1 MISKLPWLPNFH
13 RKSLVAL
20 FVTYIVLVGLVTLAI
35 LSVYAL
41 LLPGTLAE
49 GYDLLKRAVIASFN
63 LSGYKDAAP
72 ASFRENPNVVVMA
85 ILFAHAFAILVLNM
99 IFQAV
104 ITAKLIKPAIDLRL
118 SDGAVFN
125 PAYGLKKTPHILF
138 RLINANPFD
147 LHLITVKAFLTVHD
161 ENPQDPAQSM
171 IYYFPVPEI
180 DPREIPVLRS
190 HTPWIIAIPV
200 DAPLDNSIVRNYEWR
215 LTGPSGSQAGKRQ
228 LEVLVSGYETE
239 ASTSFMRA
247 FKLNL
252 EAEGQNALVCGAFQ
266 PLPCVIDKRELDT
279 INARTPSMEQ
289 HCTNCAEA
297 DCGYRAMA
305 CRSAVHASVRG
316 AGSGQAK

>member
-13 RKSLVAL
+13 RKSLVTL
-20 FVTYIVLVGLVTLAI
+20 FVTYIALVGIVTLAI
-35 LSVYAL
+35 LSVYAV

-49 GYDLLKRAVIASFN
+49 GFGLLKRAVIASFN

-72 ASFRENPNVVVMA
+72 TPFRDNPNLVVLA

-125 PAYGLKKTPHILF
+125 PSYGLQQTPNILF

-147 LHLITVKAFLTVHD
+147 LHLISLKVFLTVHD
-161 ENPQDPAQSM
+161 KHPEDPARSM
-171 IYYFPVPEI
+171 IYYFPVPDI
-180 DPREIPVLRS
+180 DPQEIPVLRS

-200 DAPLDNSIVRNYEWR
+200 DAALGNSIVRDYEWR
-215 LTGPSGSQAGKRQ
+215 LTGPAGSQLGKRQ

-252 EAEGQNALVCGAFQ
+252 EADGPDGLICGAFKS
-266 PLPCVIDKRELDT
+266 LPCVMDKKELEAINT
-279 INARTPSMEQ
+279 RNARRDASCVGCP
-289 HCTNCAEA
+289 EA
-297 DCGYRAMA
+297 DCRF
-305 CRSAVHASVRG
+305 RSASSASQSV
-316 AGSGQAK
+316 